1 MIIAALVGLGLVALG
16 GSAQLGLWRS
26 WTRRLS
32 PGSVFSWWYLGVAVL
47 AALLFG
53 LTADVAAGVALS
65 ALGVALLGAA
75 LFVGMIVFGMP
86 KALMPRWYRSVRG
99 LA

>member
-1 MIIAALVGLGLVALG
+1 MIIAALVGLGLVVLG

-26 WTRRLS
+26 WTRRFS
-32 PGSVFSWWYLGVAVL
+32 PGSIFSWWYLGVAVL

-53 LTADVAAGVALS
+53 LTADAAAGVALS

-86 KALMPRWYRSVRG
+86 RFLMPRWYRSVRG
-99 LA
+99 VA